1 MGSDY
6 NAPGLAIESH
16 EKLTSWF
23 CSVHSVLV
31 WTQKQLVALGKHLW
45 IEGITPSVS
54 PTKSIGEL
62 QKVTLKILAYY
73 RDLSSSKNN
82 ENSKLGLTSHPRN
95 DLSLKIF

>member
-1 MGSDY
+1 MGSEY
-6 NAPGLAIESH
+6 SAPGLAIESH

-54 PTKSIGEL
+54 PTKSIGE
-62 QKVTLKILAYY
+62 VPIF
-73 RDLSSSKNN
+73 
-82 ENSKLGLTSHPRN
+82 RN
-95 DLSLKIF
+95 VAIFSTHKF

>member
-1 MGSDY
+1 MGSEY

-62 QKVTLKILAYY
+62 SILRNVGRFTTHKFQSYIEDPCILQRSFLKQRL
-73 RDLSSSKNN
+73 
-82 ENSKLGLTSHPRN
+82 
-95 DLSLKIF
+95 

>member
-1 MGSDY
+1 MGSEY
-6 NAPGLAIESH
+6 SAPGLAIESH

-62 QKVTLKILAYY
+62 L
-73 RDLSSSKNN
+73 
-82 ENSKLGLTSHPRN
+82 
-95 DLSLKIF
+95 IFRHVVRFTTHKF